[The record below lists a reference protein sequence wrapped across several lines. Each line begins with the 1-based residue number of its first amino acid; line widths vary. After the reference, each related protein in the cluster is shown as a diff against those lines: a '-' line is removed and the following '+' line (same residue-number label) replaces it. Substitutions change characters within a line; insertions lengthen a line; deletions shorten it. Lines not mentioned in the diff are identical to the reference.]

1 MNPLLRNRL
10 QLAAGLVFWLSLA
23 GWATLGVLRQTAGST
38 QTLGNLTAS
47 LSRWAA
53 GSSRETR
60 VAAADWVLLA
70 ANDPVFLKTND
81 GHVIQVG
88 SVRTAFGTGI
98 DPVYTRSAL
107 LRLDRLLLAS
117 NCPHGFQLEYHSSGE
132 SLTSVVETLFSAERR
147 QQIAEILARD
157 WQKFGAEITVRLEP
171 VLRQGAARFA
181 STVESELPKA
191 LERRRDDLATLAD
204 RYQTEIVRQR
214 IVPLVRKEV
223 LPIIEEE
230 IRPVALDLSRELWD
244 RVSLWSFTWRYLYDV
259 SPLPERNAVR
269 REFERFLQNEIR
281 PAIEARTDDFV
292 SATERVVA
300 RISRNEQVRSTIR
313 DSLRTAAA
321 DPQLQKVIL
330 DVFREAVLENAA
342 VHDEVTE
349 WLKSPEVRE
358 LLQLASSRF
367 EPTVREIGDL
377 IFGSRDSGISPEFA
391 RVLRTQILLKDR
403 RWLMLIPN
411 PAPASDRTATT
422 GTLDS
427 QPVPLRAATAPQ
439 PFPLRFESTEQ
450 SPLTQPPATVR

>member
-98 DPVYTRSAL
+98 DPVYTRSAR

-342 VHDEVTE
+342 VRDEVTE

-377 IFGSRDSGISPEFA
+377 IFGSRESGISPEFA

-427 QPVPLRAATAPQ
+427 QPVPLRIATTPQ